1 VSFVVTI
8 DGPAAAGKS
17 TTARAVAQ
25 ALGFLYVDTGAL
37 YRALALKVQNGGVS
51 PEDRE
56 AIARIAGETRFDLS
70 GSPDRPH
77 VWLDGLEVSGEIRT
91 PAVSELASRLAAQ
104 SEVRRRLVEVQR
116 ELRSRGALVAEGRD
130 LGTVVYPDADVKIF
144 IEADLATRAQR
155 RYRELERRGIAIPLD
170 QVREELERRDHRDRG
185 RADSPLVVAQDARV
199 LDTTGMTVEQQVQA
213 VLDMVRAHPRC
224 PGRDGSIPGVPPAPD
239 AGGNE
244 PTVEAPGN

>member
-1 VSFVVTI
+1 MSFVVTI
-8 DGPAAAGKS
+8 DGPGAAGKS

-77 VWLDGLEVSGEIRT
+77 VWLDGVEVSGEIRT

-116 ELRSRGALVAEGRD
+116 GLRSRGALVAEGRD

-144 IEADLATRAQR
+144 VEADRSTRAQR
-155 RYRELERRGIAIPLD
+155 RFRELERRGIAIPLD
-170 QVREELERRDHRDRG
+170 QVTEELERRDHRDRG
-185 RADSPLVVAQDARV
+185 RADSPLVVAQDAKV
-199 LDTTGMTVEQQVQA
+199 IDTTGMSIEQQVQA
-213 VLDMVRAHPRC
+213 VLDLVRAHPRC
-224 PGRDGSIPGVPPAPD
+224 PKQDAPD
-239 AGGNE
+239 SSPPPPQGQGGNE